1 MQEEEREIRA
11 YEARVRLLE
20 DRIAELRLSRRV
32 LMDLL
37 ERARQEQM
45 AMEKENLRLRKQNAV
60 FSRRLWQQNTRL
72 VKENQENLNA

>member
-45 AMEKENLRLRKQNAV
+45 AMEKKTCGCGSKTLSFPAGFGSKIPA
-60 FSRRLWQQNTRL
+60 
-72 VKENQENLNA
+72 